1 MLLLSSDKFQTILE
15 NRFKQ
20 RFEEIDASP
29 EFDECFCLVD
39 SYIDACVYTKLLSM
53 IDMQD
58 MQGFVRFFRTCMLK
72 HLSKDVQD
80 LHAIKDDI
88 VLQTMCIACMQHYF
102 T

>member
-20 RFEEIDASP
+20 RFEEIDPIP
-29 EFDECFCLVD
+29 EFDEYFCLVD
-39 SYIDACVYTKLLSM
+39 SYIDASVYIKLLSM

-58 MQGFVRFFRTCMLK
+58 MQGFMRFFRTSMLR
-72 HLSKDVQD
+72 HFSKDVQELD
-80 LHAIKDDI
+80 AIKDDI
-88 VLQTMCIACMQHYF
+88 ILQTICIACMQHYF

>member
-20 RFEEIDASP
+20 RFEEIDAVP
-29 EFDECFCLVD
+29 GFEECFCLVD
-39 SYIDACVYTKLLSM
+39 PYIDASVYTKLLSM
-53 IDMQD
+53 VDVAD

-72 HLSKDVQD
+72 HFSKDVRE
-80 LHAIKDDI
+80 LEGIKDDV